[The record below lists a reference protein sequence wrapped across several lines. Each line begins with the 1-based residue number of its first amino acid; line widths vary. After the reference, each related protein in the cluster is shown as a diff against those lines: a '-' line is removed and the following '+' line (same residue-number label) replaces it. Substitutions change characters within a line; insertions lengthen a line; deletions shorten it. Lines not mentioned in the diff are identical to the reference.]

1 MNQEIPS
8 QPDLPEI
15 DILGL
20 RDNELQPQVVLL
32 AIEQVKKSI
41 APWGRNGD
49 EFSTLFQYAANIE
62 ANPSAEN
69 LRAAVK
75 YMKWLLQ
82 SKQDYN

>member
-1 MNQEIPS
+1 MNPEKPN

-15 DILGL
+15 DILNLQDSEL
-20 RDNELQPQVVLL
+20 RPQIVLM
-32 AIEQVKKSI
+32 AIEQVKRLI

-62 ANPSAEN
+62 VNPSPEN
-69 LRAAVK
+69 MRAAVK
-75 YMKWLLQ
+75 YMKGLLS